1 MSEPIMSIASNG
13 DKKWKLNGKL
23 HRDDGPAVEY
33 SNGTKTWYI
42 HGVLHR
48 EDGPAREFRTGRKE
62 WWLNGDQYSKEQY
75 TLMMFFGVNNE

>member
-33 SNGTKTWYI
+33 SNGTKTWHI
-42 HGVLHR
+42 NGVLHR
-48 EDGPAREFRTGRKE
+48 EDVQARE
-62 WWLNGDQYSKEQY
+62 WWLKGRQYSKEQY
-75 TLMMFFGVNNE
+75 TLMMFFGVNDE

>member
-13 DKKWKLNGKL
+13 DKKWKLN
-23 HRDDGPAVEY
+23 
-33 SNGTKTWYI
+33 
-42 HGVLHR
+42 GVLHR